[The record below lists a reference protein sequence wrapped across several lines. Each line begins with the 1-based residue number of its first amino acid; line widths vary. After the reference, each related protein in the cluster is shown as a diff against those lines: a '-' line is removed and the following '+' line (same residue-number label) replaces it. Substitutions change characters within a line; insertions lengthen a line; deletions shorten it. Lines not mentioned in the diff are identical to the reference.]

1 MAVTGLFGHRT
12 GSWQFEF
19 DSIGR
24 LEFMAAMRIK
34 GAPHPTRGKLIATF
48 LRLGEAQDFST
59 ITVEM
64 VLGEAGVSKGSLYH
78 HFHDFDDLLAQAKAH
93 LFSIGIN
100 RSVEMMR
107 TILDKSETAEEF
119 KSLIRALILDT
130 LTPQGVHHRLMRARI
145 LGASMRL
152 PKLQEYVQA
161 EQRRLT
167 EEIAGLFIGA
177 KGKGLV
183 KKGLDPHL
191 AAVFIQAYTFGKVF
205 DDVSDAPIAPDDW
218 ADWIMS
224 ILTYKIIA

>member
-1 MAVTGLFGHRT
+1 
-12 GSWQFEF
+12 
-19 DSIGR
+19 
-24 LEFMAAMRIK
+24 MAAMRIK
-34 GAPHPTRGKLIATF
+34 GETHPTRDKLIESF
-48 LRLGEAQDFST
+48 LRLGETQDFST
-59 ITVEM
+59 ITVET

-78 HFHDFDDLLAQAKAH
+78 HFNDFDDLLAQAKAH

-100 RSVEMMR
+100 RSIEMMT
-107 TILDKSETAEEF
+107 TILDKSETVEDF

-145 LGASMRL
+145 LGASMRF

>member
-1 MAVTGLFGHRT
+1 
-12 GSWQFEF
+12 
-19 DSIGR
+19 
-24 LEFMAAMRIK
+24 MAAEKIM
-34 GAPHPTRGKLIATF
+34 GDLHPTREKLIATF
-48 LRLGEAQDFST
+48 LQLGEGQDLST
-59 ITVEM
+59 ITVDA
-64 VLGEAGVSKGSLYH
+64 VLEEAGVSKGSLYH

-177 KGKGLV
+177 KSKGLV
-183 KKGLDPHL
+183 KQGLDPHL
-191 AAVFIQAYTFGKVF
+191 AAVFIQAYTFGKVV